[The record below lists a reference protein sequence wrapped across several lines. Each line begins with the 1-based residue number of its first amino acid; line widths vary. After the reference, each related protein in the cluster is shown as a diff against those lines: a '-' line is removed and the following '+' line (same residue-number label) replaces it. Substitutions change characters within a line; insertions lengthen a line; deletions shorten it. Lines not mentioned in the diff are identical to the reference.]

1 MLKRIVKMSFK
12 PEAVA
17 TFVDLFKTVEPNIK
31 SFPGCEYLQLYFNMS
46 KTNVIFTIS
55 YWKDTESLEKYRHSD
70 LFEKTW
76 LQTKKLFNEKPEAWS
91 LEEFDFEIN

>member
-1 MLKRIVKMSFK
+1 MIKRIVKMSFK
-12 PEAVA
+12 PEAVE
-17 TFVDLFKTVEPNIK
+17 TFVDLFKTVEPKIK
-31 SFPGCEYLQLYFNMS
+31 SFAGCEYLQLCFNMN

-55 YWKDTESLEKYRHSD
+55 HWKDTESLEKYRHSD

-91 LEEFDFEIN
+91 LEKLDF